1 MEPIFYA
8 YTWDILEHP
17 KFQAL
22 RALPHHGADNSVYDH
37 SVATAELA
45 FHMARG
51 LGFSGEDVRR
61 VTRAALLH
69 DFFGYNWHG
78 RAYRRYVRGFHGLQR
93 ISRMHAFIHGPIAA
107 QRAAFWFDLDQGQR
121 EAIALHMFPL
131 CFPFPRHKEAWVVTA
146 ADKAVATREVL
157 ALAERRCGWWLRR
170 LAEAV

>member
-45 FHMARG
+45 FRMARG

-78 RAYRRYVRGFHGLQR
+78 RAL
-93 ISRMHAFIHGPIAA
+93 
-107 QRAAFWFDLDQGQR
+107 
-121 EAIALHMFPL
+121 
-131 CFPFPRHKEAWVVTA
+131 
-146 ADKAVATREVL
+146 
-157 ALAERRCGWWLRR
+157 
-170 LAEAV
+170 